1 MPLYL
6 PEAEELP
13 YRICAID
20 PGTDTLGVAILDVY
34 LTRRIIRVVEA
45 RTFTASDHYASVRHF
60 GLQYGDRGLR
70 MYWHGIH
77 LTNLLFGWQ
86 PQSVIAEA
94 PYMGRFPAAY
104 EALVECRTMIRQAVT
119 DYNPGIPLL
128 LVDPPTAKKSVG
140 AIVKKGSKE
149 NVQES
154 VLKLPFLEWYQP
166 LAIEDLDEHC
176 FDAIAVGVHHGL
188 EVLLQYG

>member
-1 MPLYL
+1 MPLLL
-6 PEAEELP
+6 PSGDEQP

-34 LTRRIIRVVEA
+34 LIRRIIRVVEV
-45 RTFTASDHYASVRHF
+45 RTFRASDHFASVQHF
-60 GLQYGDRGLR
+60 NYLHSDRTLR
-70 MYWHGIH
+70 MYWHGIN
-77 LTNLLFGWQ
+77 LTNLLFAWM
-86 PQSVIAEA
+86 PQAVIAEA

-104 EALVECRTMIRQAVT
+104 EALVECRAMIRQAVW
-119 DYNPGIPLL
+119 DYHPGIPLL

-154 VLKLPFLEWYQP
+154 VLKLPFVEWYQP
-166 LAIEDLDEHC
+166 LGIDQIDEHG

-188 EVLLQYG
+188 ETLLHYG